1 MKFKFLR
8 HETQEYSLYK
18 EINTGKT
25 WTDGK
30 VVYRS
35 TFNITPGK
43 TIELNASIMS
53 YVSITGFVILDGVF
67 IQNLPLISGTGDIIC
82 SATIERNVLKLENS
96 SGYDKRLN
104 AFVSVEYTKSS

>member
-18 EINTGKT
+18 EINTGKI

-35 TFNITPGK
+35 TFNIIPGQ
-43 TIELNASIMS
+43 TIKLDDTIVS
-53 YVSITGFVILDGVF
+53 YVSIAGFVILDGTF
-67 IQNLPLISGTGDIIC
+67 IQNLPFISGTGDIIC
-82 SATIERNVLKLENS
+82 SVTIEGNTLKLENTN
-96 SGYDKRLN
+96 GYDKRLN